1 MHLKKSFLITFIALI
16 INTLS
21 AQNKILF
28 DATKAETAANADWVI
43 DADANNLSWSP
54 TAVLGGTES
63 NAQSIPT
70 PTQANITATTVETYW
85 KGALS
90 SWGIDCVKKGFTVE
104 TLPYTGR
111 ITFNDATNPQD
122 LSKYKAFIVCEP
134 NLLFSATEKTAI
146 LAYVQA
152 GGGLF
157 MVSDH
162 QTSDRNNDGKDSPV
176 IWNDLMSNNSTVV
189 NPFGITFENNNIGNI
204 NSSNLAPLPSNDSLL
219 HGIMGNITQIAFHAG
234 SSIAI
239 NKTANSSA
247 HGVVY
252 TVSASN
258 TGTTGM
264 MVAAAFYGKGR
275 VVALGDSSIP
285 DDGTGDSN
293 DNIFN
298 GYSADAY
305 STDNGQKLLMNATIW
320 LATSSNTTSSVAEN
334 DAPITH
340 LKISP
345 NPTASDILSFEIPE
359 TQNTTVDI
367 YIYNV
372 LGNCILSKKGE
383 ILMAHPETIGRGS
396 TMGYLDI
403 ADLQTGLYFL
413 SIWNGKTQVVGR
425 FIKN

>member
-1 MHLKKSFLITFIALI
+1 MYLKYSFLIAYITLI

-63 NAQSIPT
+63 NAQRIPT
-70 PTQANITATTVETYW
+70 PAQSTITATTVETYW

-134 NLLFSATEKTAI
+134 NLLFSSAEKTAI

-176 IWNDLMSNNSTVV
+176 IWNDLMANNGAVA

-204 NSSNLAPLPSNDSLL
+204 NSNNLAVLPLNDSLL
-219 HGIMGNITQIAFHAG
+219 HGSMGNVTQIAFHAG
-234 SSIAI
+234 STIAI

-247 HGVVY
+247 HGVIY
-252 TVSASN
+252 TANVSN
-258 TGTTGM
+258 TGTTGILC
-264 MVAAAFYGKGR
+264 VAAFYGKGR

-305 STDNGQKLLMNATIW
+305 ANDNGQKLLMNATIW
-320 LATSSNTTSSVAEN
+320 LASSGNIASAIDEKDVSATENSSSS
-334 DAPITH
+334 I
-340 LKISP
+340 KIAP
-345 NPTASDILSFEIPE
+345 NPVTSDVVFFEIKDA
-359 TQNTTVDI
+359 QNTVVDI
-367 YIYNV
+367 QIFNA
-372 LGNCILSKKGE
+372 LGMCVVSKKGD
-383 ILMAHPETIGRGS
+383 ILRGS
-396 TMGYLDI
+396 TTQMGIENLPI
-403 ADLQTGLYFL
+403 GLYFL
-413 SIWNGKTQVVGR
+413 SIWNDKMHLVER
-425 FIKN
+425 FVKN